1 MTAMKIKPKHLEV
14 YRKITQKLMK
24 KEEENET
31 YITFSNTV
39 HGEEIIAMS
48 WMEFYNSFSCNQI
61 INFVRFNTFQ
71 LYEWPYEVLSSGFW
85 REFY

>member
-14 YRKITQKLMK
+14 YWKITQKLMK

-48 WMEFYNSFSCNQI
+48 
-61 INFVRFNTFQ
+61 
-71 LYEWPYEVLSSGFW
+71 
-85 REFY
+85 